1 MALTLHGHLEQMS
14 RSKVTLTEEKE
25 TLLITLF
32 AKAEESKDPDSILAD
47 RFAADVV
54 EQIEYDF
61 SKIRVNR
68 DTRIGLALRAK
79 VLDDWARDFISKNP
93 TATVLNIGCGLDSR
107 VFRIDPPATV
117 NWFDVDYPEVI
128 ELRTQFYPHR
138 QSGHSNIGTSVT
150 EPTWLEQVNVSGP
163 VMVIAEGLLYYLSH
177 AEVEH
182 LFQRVLQHFATGE
195 ITFDVYSS
203 LGVRIVNANA
213 AIRATGANL
222 RWSIEHPR
230 EMEQKIK
237 RLQLIDEYNAYD
249 SEHSSR
255 MSIWFRF
262 MLSTIGRTQPFRKLV
277 RLLRYKF

>member
-1 MALTLHGHLEQMS
+1 MS

-32 AKAEESKDPDSILAD
+32 AKAEESKESNSILKD

-54 EQIEYDF
+54 QQIDYDF
-61 SKIRVNR
+61 SKTRVNR

-79 VLDDWARDFISKNP
+79 VLDDWAKEFISKNP
-93 TATVLNIGCGLDSR
+93 NATVLNIGCGLDSR

-128 ELRTQFYPHR
+128 ELRTQFYQQR
-138 QSGHSNIGTSVT
+138 QSGYSKIGTSVT
-150 EPTWLEQVNVSGP
+150 EPTWLEQVNVNGP

-182 LFQRVLQHFATGE
+182 LFHRVLQHFATGE

-222 RWSIEHPR
+222 RWSIEHPG
-230 EMEQKIK
+230 EIEQKIQ

-255 MSIWFRF
+255 MSLWFRL
-262 MLSTIGRTQPFRKLV
+262 MLATIGRTPPFRRLV